1 MAKGLERTETFAKNL
16 NEQADHL
23 RRLAGQ
29 MVAGDDKDSILRRAR
44 QLETVL
50 QVKHALPID
59 RWIMPSI
66 ERKRLDPSDGV

>member
-1 MAKGLERTETFAKNL
+1 MAKGPERTETFAKNL
-16 NEQADHL
+16 SEQADHL
-23 RRLAGQ
+23 RKIAGQ
-29 MVAGDDKDSILRRAR
+29 TVAGDDKDSILRRAR